1 MTVKYRKSEVDIRQA
16 VDVSSKKSGLD
27 NIPTSSVNRD
37 HMGAMDHDLI
47 PMWTHWNYTGSGGPA
62 SYPGITDG
70 GRTVSASNG
79 NNGDS
84 IQARLGG
91 TARGDFEVSFTPGYY
106 WGWSAI
112 TLISAENWHDGHFS
126 GWSFSPKGDKRVWIA
141 NNSSNNQTLIQYW
154 DGSTTKVIL
163 QTTPG
168 VNNGNF
174 KVWRQR
180 GKIQVLVPGQS
191 TVSIPDKW
199 DADLVVLSGNQSPH
213 STTIN
218 SAGRLS
224 DSL

>member
-27 NIPTSSVNRD
+27 NIPTASINRD
-37 HMGAMDHDLI
+37 HIGAMDHDLI
-47 PMWTHWNYTGSGGPA
+47 PLWTHWQYTGSGGPA
-62 SYPGITDG
+62 SYAGITDG
-70 GRTVSASNG
+70 GRTVIANNG
-79 NNGDS
+79 NNGNS

-91 TARGDFEVSFTPGYY
+91 TARGDFEISFTPGYY
-106 WGWSAI
+106 WGWSTI

-126 GWSFSPKGDKRVWIA
+126 NWSFNPENDRRVWIA
-141 NNSSNNQTLIQYW
+141 NNSSNNQSLIQYW
-154 DGSTTKVIL
+154 DGSVNKVIAGYS
-163 QTTPG
+163 PG

-174 KVWRQR
+174 KVWREA

-191 TVSIPDKW
+191 TVSVPEKW

-218 SAGRLS
+218 SAGKYSR
-224 DSL
+224 SL